1 MKIPFI
7 FLQREIQSELAIHS
21 KAFEMAA
28 ASGMYILGENVDS
41 LEKSL
46 ASYLGVKY
54 IVAVNSGTDALF
66 LSLKALEIM
75 AGDEVITVGN
85 SFIATIGAVIAVG
98 ATPVLVDVLEDRL
111 IDPAEIE
118 KKITPRTKAIIP
130 VHLTG
135 RPANMQHIND
145 IAKQHGISV
154 IDDAA
159 QSFGAS
165 YLGKKFFEAD
175 AACYSFHPL
184 KNFHCLGDGG
194 AIATNNEV
202 FYKKLLLLR
211 NHGLDG
217 QSSACFGYNS
227 RLDEIQAAFL
237 LNLLPYLDEKLM
249 KRRQKARQYIEALK
263 NLVRL
268 PAWDDSIME
277 PAFQTFVVQ
286 TERRDELAAFL
297 QTHEIETK
305 IHYPVPCHKQEA
317 WLSQPCVSL
326 PETERQAGE
335 ILSIPISH
343 LLTEQEQQ
351 DIIACIRSFFK

>member
-21 KAFEMAA
+21 KAFERVAK
-28 ASGMYILGENVDS
+28 SGMYILGENVAK
-41 LEKSL
+41 LESSL
-46 ASYLGVKY
+46 ASYLGVEY

-66 LSLKALEIM
+66 LSLKALDIK
-75 AGDEVITVGN
+75 AGEEVITVGN
-85 SFIATIGAVIAVG
+85 SFIATIGAVIAAG
-98 ATPVLVDVLEDRL
+98 AKPVLADVLEDRL

-118 KKITPRTKAIIP
+118 KKITSRTKAIIP

-135 RPANMQHIND
+135 RPANMQHLNA
-145 IAKQHGISV
+145 IASRHGIFV

-165 YLGKKFFEAD
+165 YLGKKFFETD
-175 AACYSFHPL
+175 ATCYSFHPL

-202 FYKKLLLLR
+202 LYKKLLLLR
-211 NHGLDG
+211 NHGLAG
-217 QSSACFGYNS
+217 QPSACFGYNS

-237 LNLLPYLDEKLM
+237 LDLLPYLDEKLM
-249 KRRQKARQYIEALK
+249 QRRQKARQYIEALK
-263 NLVRL
+263 NLVRV
-268 PAWDDSIME
+268 PDWDDGIME

-286 TERRDELAAFL
+286 TETRDELAAFL
-297 QTHEIETK
+297 QAHEIETK

-317 WLSQPCVSL
+317 WLSQPCLSL
-326 PETERQAGE
+326 PETEKQAGK
-335 ILSIPISH
+335 IVSIPISH
-343 LLTEQEQQ
+343 LLTEQEQRHVI
-351 DIIACIRSFFK
+351 DCIRSFFK